1 MPKIRNQTAR
11 SKEQARIN
19 GKKGGRPPKSEWT
32 PNLVESREE
41 ARKIFR
47 SGTLDAAQTLREIM
61 LGEPTMV
68 TCPNCAHE
76 FEAKVPR
83 AETND
88 RIRAAENFCDRGG
101 APRLQQN
108 QILGESVQPT
118 TIHLVV
124 HGKPEPRPAPPKS
137 ESVEPE

>member
-1 MPKIRNQTAR
+1 MPKRTITEPLKRASR
-11 SKEQARIN
+11 EN
-19 GKKGGRPPKSEWT
+19 GKKGGRPPAGEWT
-32 PNLVESREE
+32 ETLVESRAE
-41 ARKIFR
+41 ARNIFR
-47 SGTLDAAQTLREIM
+47 SGTAKAARVLEEIM
-61 LGEPTMV
+61 EGAPTV
-68 TCPNCAHE
+68 LTCPHCQHE

-88 RIRAAENFCDRGG
+88 RIRAAENFLDRGG

-124 HGKPEPRPAPPKS
+124 HGKPEPRPAPPES
-137 ESVEPE
+137 ESVEAE